1 MKTTM
6 KLPMA
11 ALLAVS
17 IAPLAHAGEELFP
30 ETYLADTLPKGVFE
44 AEQGVTYREGKSEGT
59 YRLWQTRSEL
69 EYGISDRWQIAGYIN
84 AYSVQAENDN
94 SKASRVNFTAS
105 GGDGDEI
112 SGGGPGTFGAYV
124 PSSTTLPIPAARYRN
139 TDFDSISIETIYK
152 ILNVYTDPIGLAG
165 YLEYTGGDH
174 SQEIELK
181 ALLQKNYFDDRLVL
195 AANANLEFERNSYNL
210 TGVAERETELE
221 FTGGASYRFA
231 SNWRAGGELRNIR
244 GYTGHS
250 IGSGDRSYSVWYLG
264 PQVSYTGVRWF
275 ATLGYQRQMP
285 WAEAYDA
292 PAKLEQV
299 SGLNYKEFEANFVRL
314 KFGFNFH

>member
-1 MKTTM
+1 MNIDSK
-6 KLPMA
+6 KWLA
-11 ALLAVS
+11 ALA
-17 IAPLAHAGEELFP
+17 IAAFVPLAQAGEEIFP

-59 YRLWQTRSEL
+59 YKLWQTRSEL
-69 EYGISDRWQIAGYIN
+69 EYGVSDRWQLAGYIN
-84 AYSVQAENDN
+84 AYSVEAQNDN
-94 SKASRVNFTAS
+94 SPASRIAFTAS
-105 GGDGDEI
+105 GGDGDEV
-112 SGGGPGTFGAYV
+112 SGGGPGTFGNYV
-124 PSSTTLPIPAARYRN
+124 PSTTTRPIPAANYRK
-139 TDFDSISIETIYK
+139 TDFDSVSIESIYR
-152 ILNVYTDPIGLAG
+152 ILDVYTDPVGLAG
-165 YLEYTGGDH
+165 YVEYTGGDH

-181 ALLQKNYFDDRLVL
+181 ALLQKNYLDDRLVL
-195 AANANLEFERNSYNL
+195 AANAVVEFERDSYSL
-210 TGVAERETELE
+210 LGTSERETEVE

-285 WAEAYDA
+285 WAEAYDQA
-292 PAKLEQV
+292 AKLEQV
-299 SGLNYKEFEANFVRL
+299 SGLNYKEWEANFLRL
-314 KFGFNFH
+314 KFGFNFK